1 MSVINQML
9 LDLERRGVSL
19 EAEDSGTGVLAVPLP
34 RRRGWGIAGAVALL
48 AVAAAA
54 LAATFPSAKV
64 GQPARDAPTP
74 QDTLGPRQVAAPI
87 SRAARPEP
95 SDSRATREAVEDPSP
110 TLSELPPAPHPSAG
124 ESTAAKPAAVE
135 VAKAKSGPAP
145 GTHPGIA
152 GSQKAPAPDVVS
164 DPAPSPP
171 KESAQRPAQDPGG
184 ETRIDKRMKEPT
196 PRQQSEAEFRRTV
209 GLMRQGRIE
218 EAKEGLRSALR
229 LDPAHTTVR
238 QTLAALLVEAGQ
250 INEAESVLREG
261 MQLNPVDP
269 RLAMTLARVQV
280 SYGSMEEALATLGQA
295 EAQGAGNADYQAF
308 LGTVLQ
314 RLSRHEEAI
323 SRYLA
328 ALQLS
333 PNSGVWLMG
342 LGISLQAEERLA
354 EAREAFRRARDA
366 EDLSPELLAF
376 VDQRLRALPPAAR

>member
-19 EAEDSGTGVLAVPLP
+19 EAEDSGAGVLPVPAP
-34 RRRGWGIAGAVALL
+34 RLGGRGIAGAVMLL
-48 AVAAAA
+48 VVAAAA
-54 LAATFPSAKV
+54 LAATLPAARLEQS
-64 GQPARDAPTP
+64 ARDTATP
-74 QDTLGPRQVAAPI
+74 RDTAARQQVAAPI
-87 SRAARPEP
+87 SGAARPEP
-95 SDSRATREAVEDPSP
+95 SAFSAAREAVEDPSP
-110 TLSELPPAPHPSAG
+110 AVSELPPALNASPK
-124 ESTAAKPAAVE
+124 ESTTAKPAAVK
-135 VAKAKSGPAP
+135 VAKAKSGLAL
-145 GTHPGIA
+145 GTLPDTA
-152 GSQKAPAPDVVS
+152 ESQEALAPAISNPV
-164 DPAPSPP
+164 PAAQ
-171 KESAQRPAQDPGG
+171 KESAQRPVPDSMG

-196 PRQQSEAEFRRTV
+196 PRQHSDAEFRRAV
-209 GLMRQGRIE
+209 GLMKQGRIE

-229 LDPAHTTVR
+229 LDPTHTTVR

-250 INEAESVLREG
+250 ISEADSVLREG
-261 MQLNPVDP
+261 MQLNPVDA

-280 SYGSMEEALATLGQA
+280 SYGSLEEALATLVQA

-342 LGISLQAEERLA
+342 LGISLQEEGRL
-354 EAREAFRRARDA
+354 EDAREAFRRARDA
-366 EDLSPELLAF
+366 ENLSPELHAF
-376 VDQRLRALPPAAR
+376 VDQRLRALSPAAR